1 MSKIFLSII
10 IPIYNGEKYIDKCFS
25 KLPFENEEIEIIAID
40 DGSTDKTAEILNNI
54 KEEKQNLI
62 VYSQKNK
69 GVSKARNL
77 GINKSR
83 GKWIMFIDIDDE
95 IEDTSFDNAYK
106 MLKKNDMKN
115 SKLDMVI
122 CSKNYDNEK
131 FTKDKLI
138 EACLL
143 SNNKLDLN
151 KLRIS
156 LPTSKFYNRLNLI
169 NNKIEFNSEIINGED
184 MIFNLKNIENA
195 KMINI
200 LSKGFYLYKK
210 NLQSS
215 TNTYNNKV
223 ISSDIEFNNEIRK
236 ILNENK
242 WKETIDIV
250 TVNGIYK
257 CFLNETLNSK
267 SNYDNINKL
276 LDMKNYKET
285 INNLENLKM
294 KIDRKKYIIL
304 KLIKNN
310 KIKQAKMIMKIYIK
324 AKKVYYKFKK
334 NNIVIE
340 KI

>member
-1 MSKIFLSII
+1 MNEIFLSII
-10 IPIYNGEKYIDKCFS
+10 IPIYNGERYIDKCFS

-40 DGSTDKTAEILNNI
+40 DGSTDNTAEILNNI
-54 KEEKQNLI
+54 KEEKQNLN
-62 VYSQKNK
+62 VYIQKNK
-69 GVSKARNL
+69 GVSEARNL

-106 MLKKNDMKN
+106 MLKKDDKEN

-122 CSKNYDNEK
+122 CSKNYDREK

-151 KLRIS
+151 KLRVNYPI
-156 LPTSKFYNRLNLI
+156 SKFYNRLNLI
-169 NNKIEFNSEIINGED
+169 NNKIEFNSKIINGED
-184 MIFNLKNIENA
+184 MIFNLKNIKNA
-195 KMINI
+195 KKIAI
-200 LSKGFYLYKK
+200 LSIGFYLCKK

-267 SNYDNINKL
+267 SNYSNLNKL
-276 LDMKNYKET
+276 LDMKNYKEA
-285 INNLENLKM
+285 INNLEELKVE
-294 KIDRKKYIIL
+294 IDRKKYIIL

-310 KIKQAKMIMKIYIK
+310 KIKQAKKMMKIYIK
-324 AKKVYYKFKK
+324 IKKVYYKFKK
-334 NNIVIE
+334 DNVVIE

>member
-1 MSKIFLSII
+1 MNEIFLSII
-10 IPIYNGEKYIDKCFS
+10 IPIYNGERYIDKCFS
-25 KLPFENEEIEIIAID
+25 KLPFENGEIEIIAID
-40 DGSTDKTAEILNNI
+40 DGSTDNTAKILNNI
-54 KEEKQNLI
+54 KEEKRNLI

-69 GVSKARNL
+69 GVSEARNL

-106 MLKKNDMKN
+106 MLKENDKEN

-122 CSKNYDNEK
+122 CSKNYDSEK

-143 SNNKLDLN
+143 SNKKLDLN

-169 NNKIEFNSEIINGED
+169 NNKIEFNSKIINGED
-184 MIFNLKNIENA
+184 MIFNLKNIKSA
-195 KMINI
+195 KKIAI
-200 LSKGFYLYKK
+200 LSIGFYLYKK

-223 ISSDIEFNNEIRK
+223 ISSDIEFNDEIRK

-267 SNYDNINKL
+267 SNYSNLNNL
-276 LDMKNYKET
+276 LDMKNYKGA
-285 INNLENLKM
+285 INNLEELKI

-304 KLIKNN
+304 ELIKNN
-310 KIKQAKMIMKIYIK
+310 KIRQAKKMMKIYIRI
-324 AKKVYYKFKK
+324 KKVYYKFKK
-334 NNIVIE
+334 NNVVIE